1 MTHEAI
7 KQTIIQQK
15 NKHEAAVTYV
25 FLCNQTIQ
33 TSTCSFEGLE
43 ADVYLTLK
51 RSKIKKTT
59 LQLHFRLG
67 VSQPI

>member
-15 NKHEAAVTYV
+15 NTHEAAVLL
-25 FLCNQTIQ
+25 FLYSNHPNIRAVL
-33 TSTCSFEGLE
+33 FEGLE
-43 ADVYLTLK
+43 ADFYLTLK